1 MEKIYFD
8 PSINRWYVKD
18 LSDFYSIG
26 YRNTVDEKAGILNWT
41 KDSKREEQIKEE
53 MGIKTGDL
61 RLYVVEAENRKFHFL
76 LKYEPDFGRFFVSPL
91 NDYELQFFK
100 KETDYEFVGEIEK
113 KDN

>member
-8 PSINRWYVKD
+8 PSLNRWYVKD

-26 YRNTVDEKAGILNWT
+26 YRNTIDEKTVILNWT
-41 KDSKREEQIKEE
+41 KDSKREEQIREE
-53 MGIKTGDL
+53 RQIKTDL
-61 RLYVVEAENRKFHFL
+61 RLYIGEVEDRKFHFL

-100 KETDYEFVGEIEK
+100 KETDYDFVGEIEK
-113 KDN
+113 TDN